1 MALSDWFRI
10 PEKFSTLMIIP
21 VQIVMNF
28 TAMIPF
34 ALTWYVGMTNWQPQI
49 TPFFWEA
56 QFVGIQNFLKIPG
69 DDLFVASLAR
79 TLLIVAVCVP
89 VEFLLGFGQAYVLSR
104 NFRGRQAI
112 RVIAIVPMM
121 MVPIVTGYVFYLMF
135 IPTGPVSSF
144 INLITG
150 RTEPILFFADPNLA
164 LMTIML
170 ADIWQ
175 WTPFIFL
182 IFISSILALPQD
194 PINAA
199 YVLGAS
205 RGYTFRRVMLP
216 MLKTPIMIALILRSI
231 ECFKVMELPW
241 IMTQGGPGY
250 STFTIQMHLYESAFK
265 YLKYGFTNAQ
275 SLTIFITMIIIGWYA
290 SKPLRGG

>member
-1 MALSDWFRI
+1 MALGDWFRI

-21 VQIVMNF
+21 IQIVMNF

-34 ALTWYVGMTNWQPQI
+34 ALAWYVGMTNWQPQF

-56 QFVGIQNFLKIPG
+56 QFVGPLNFLKIPG
-69 DDLFVASLAR
+69 DDLFIASIAR
-79 TLLIVAVCVP
+79 TLLIVGVCVP
-89 VEFLLGFGQAYVLSR
+89 VEFSLGFGQAYVLSR
-104 NFRGRQAI
+104 SFKGRQII

-135 IPTGPVSSF
+135 IPVGPINSF
-144 INLITG
+144 ISPLTG
-150 RTEPILFFADPNLA
+150 GSEPILFLADSTLA
-164 LMTIML
+164 LITIMI

-175 WTPFIFL
+175 WTPFMFL
-182 IFISSILALPQD
+182 IFISSILALPKD
-194 PINAA
+194 PIDAA

-205 RGYTFRRVMLP
+205 RSYTFRRVMLP

-231 ECFKVMELPW
+231 ECFKIFDVPF
-241 IMTQGGPGY
+241 IMTGGGPGY
-250 STFTIQMHLYESAFK
+250 STFTVQMHLYESAFK
-265 YLKYGFTNAQ
+265 YLRYGFTNSE
-275 SLTIFITMIIIGWYA
+275 SLVIFMTMVVVGWYA